1 MMLQF
6 EIHILKINPTF
17 KNVSSKT
24 KCSAKLTTIS
34 VIHCLLHDIIFPLPD
49 NMIDSLVNTVGVSIM
64 WEWVGRPTS
73 ENEDPIAKKAHRK
86 YFGNDYQFQQAFCLL
101 LAIIS
106 MSKLSPNSSLAGL
119 S

>member
-49 NMIDSLVNTVGVSIM
+49 IMIDSLVNTVGVSIM
-64 WEWVGRPTS
+64 WEWVGQPTS
-73 ENEDPIAKKAHRK
+73 ENEDPIAKKAQRK
-86 YFGNDYQFQQAFCLL
+86 Y
-101 LAIIS
+101 
-106 MSKLSPNSSLAGL
+106 
-119 S
+119 